1 VTFSELSHKK
11 VVGVPVLYL
20 AAVGVVILAVVAWRM
35 KPTPDSTPT
44 DAASTPGQDAQ
55 VDENGLAVPG
65 TSPYAGLSSNGTVTV
80 VQQPSADADTTPT
93 KPIDNEDWARKGAEW
108 LTATHGV
115 SGSAA
120 IAALTKYISG
130 TDRTFDEQT
139 LVDMVIK
146 EKGQPPNSIAEGGS
160 VSAAPAKKQFSN
172 FPGKHVI
179 KGGSDNGFP
188 QLATLYY
195 GSAVDDRIDLLQAAN
210 PSLGTSGPWAVGTT
224 VVIPAYHAPVYYT
237 VTTGTGMTAS
247 QVAAKNGISL
257 AQLGALNDPR
267 GGIYKSTY
275 WLKRGTT
282 LRVK

>member
-1 VTFSELSHKK
+1 
-11 VVGVPVLYL
+11 
-20 AAVGVVILAVVAWRM
+20 
-35 KPTPDSTPT
+35 
-44 DAASTPGQDAQ
+44 
-55 VDENGLAVPG
+55 
-65 TSPYAGLSSNGTVTV
+65 VTV

-210 PSLGTSGPWAVGTT
+210 PSLGTSGPVGGRHHRGHPR
-224 VVIPAYHAPVYYT
+224 VPRPRVLHRHHRYGDDRQP
-237 VTTGTGMTAS
+237 GRR
-247 QVAAKNGISL
+247 QERN
-257 AQLGALNDPR
+257 QLGPARSPQRPSRWDLQVHLPGR
-267 GGIYKSTY
+267 S
-275 WLKRGTT
+275 GTEHSG
-282 LRVK
+282 